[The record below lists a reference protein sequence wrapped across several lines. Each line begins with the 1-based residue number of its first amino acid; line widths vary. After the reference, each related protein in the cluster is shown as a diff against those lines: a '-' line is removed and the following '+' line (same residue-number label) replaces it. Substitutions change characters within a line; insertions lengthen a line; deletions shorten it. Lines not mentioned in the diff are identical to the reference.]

1 MNILLLN
8 GGKHFGHSAGRLNQT
23 LHQTAKE
30 VLSAN
35 GHQVKETVIDEG
47 YVIEAEIE
55 KFLWMN
61 AVVWQMPGW

>member
-35 GHQVKETVIDEG
+35 GH
-47 YVIEAEIE
+47 
-55 KFLWMN
+55 
-61 AVVWQMPGW
+61 

>member
-47 YVIEAEIE
+47 YDIEAHTHICYNPETIG
-55 KFLWMN
+55 MD
-61 AVVWQMPGW
+61 

>member
-35 GHQVKETVIDEG
+35 GHQVKETIIDEG
-47 YVIEAEIE
+47 YVSAEIGRASCRE
-55 KFLWMN
+55 R
-61 AVVWQMPGW
+61 V